1 MSLLNDLN
9 RDYLELHESKE
20 NAFWSSM
27 MGLTGADQQ
36 EFNRR
41 EIALKHFIS
50 DASWISRL
58 RDELE
63 RPDLTADEREG
74 LEGWKRFFEVNAIED
89 EGARRLQAEIIELE
103 GRLDSARRTMA
114 LGYTDPATGRFE
126 RASSVKLGLML
137 ATHKDEAVRRAAWQG
152 LGSIEPFVLQ
162 NGFLEIVTQRNRLGR
177 LLGYED
183 YYDMKVSRNEGF
195 SKKRLFELLDELE
208 RDTRDAARRS
218 VDAVVQTNGEAAR
231 DPWNFGWFTSG
242 DLTARKDPYL
252 PFAGSF
258 SNWVK
263 SFAALGI
270 RYSGANLTLDLVDRS
285 GKYENG
291 FMHGPGPAW
300 VDRGTFRPARIN
312 FTANAVPGQVGS
324 GHRALQ
330 TFFHEG
336 GHAAH
341 FSNIRKPAPCFAQ
354 EFAPTSVAFAET
366 QSMFLD
372 SLISDPDWLRR
383 YAKNAA
389 GEAMPEELILEGLR
403 LSHTLRAYVLRTM
416 LAVSYFE
423 KALYELPEAEL
434 KPERVLAIA
443 RDAEQ
448 RLSFLNASARPLL
461 SIPHLLAGDSSAYY
475 HGYTLAQMAVYQTRA
490 FFLQRDGHLMD
501 NPAIGPD
508 LARAYWAPGNSRTF
522 LQLVQDLTG
531 EPFSAKATVALVN
544 QPLEEVE
551 SNARRA
557 FERERKQPH
566 FAGDLDLDA
575 EISVI
580 HGDQRITSSAD
591 RSLEQVGQEFGQWI
605 QSLA

>member
-9 RDYLELHESKE
+9 RGYLELHESKE

-300 VDRGTFRPARIN
+300 VDRGT
-312 FTANAVPGQVGS
+312 
-324 GHRALQ
+324 
-330 TFFHEG
+330 
-336 GHAAH
+336 
-341 FSNIRKPAPCFAQ
+341 
-354 EFAPTSVAFAET
+354 
-366 QSMFLD
+366 
-372 SLISDPDWLRR
+372 
-383 YAKNAA
+383 
-389 GEAMPEELILEGLR
+389 
-403 LSHTLRAYVLRTM
+403 
-416 LAVSYFE
+416 
-423 KALYELPEAEL
+423 
-434 KPERVLAIA
+434 
-443 RDAEQ
+443 
-448 RLSFLNASARPLL
+448 
-461 SIPHLLAGDSSAYY
+461 
-475 HGYTLAQMAVYQTRA
+475 
-490 FFLQRDGHLMD
+490 
-501 NPAIGPD
+501 
-508 LARAYWAPGNSRTF
+508 
-522 LQLVQDLTG
+522 
-531 EPFSAKATVALVN
+531 
-544 QPLEEVE
+544 
-551 SNARRA
+551 
-557 FERERKQPH
+557 
-566 FAGDLDLDA
+566 
-575 EISVI
+575 
-580 HGDQRITSSAD
+580 
-591 RSLEQVGQEFGQWI
+591 
-605 QSLA
+605 